1 MTKYV
6 GQSVKRREDY
16 RLVTGT
22 GQFVGDI
29 RMANMVEAVFVRSTH
44 AHATIKGIDI
54 SEAQS
59 LEGVHA
65 ILTGMDIDGIIK
77 PLVQF
82 ESHCAL
88 PPNLEEAI
96 NPTIHYCYEDVP

>member
-6 GQSVKRREDY
+6 GQSVKRREDF

-54 SEAQS
+54 S
-59 LEGVHA
+59 
-65 ILTGMDIDGIIK
+65 
-77 PLVQF
+77 
-82 ESHCAL
+82 
-88 PPNLEEAI
+88 
-96 NPTIHYCYEDVP
+96 